1 MGNPLT
7 STHAGLQKALHVL
20 EVVKQLPAGQV
31 IYQQVEQIL
40 TDFQNTQAS
49 VERTYHAITHALL
62 NAYLK
67 HLDPSSPLYVQA
79 SILQRRLEP
88 PIWASDLEM
97 MRAQVDI
104 YVDHILSMSDLNQ
117 DAFGESLSALLPQQA
132 ELNQENELE
141 QNKELKDASSI
152 LDETFNQ
159 TKPED
164 IEPKPISEKDNN
176 SITLEIE
183 NTISQNQELGVVLDL
198 LSEELEHIEPT
209 EGINAVRERMG
220 ELVNR
225 LKDSHGELIGNLQNA
240 VGVISDAEGDRNQLG
255 EELQRVRLLSMTDEL
270 TELPNRRAFLDR
282 LDNEVGRSKR
292 HQVPLSLVLIDLD
305 DFKRVNDQYG
315 HPAGDQ
321 VLRCYAENVFSLF
334 RQYDMV
340 ARYGGEEF
348 AVLLPNTDLDGAM
361 CALTK
366 AMDRVK
372 SLHCHVED
380 GPVRMPSFSAGVA
393 MYHDGEITGTFIERA
408 DQALYRAKS
417 LGRNRVEPALH

>member
-20 EVVKQLPAGQV
+20 EVVKQLPAGEV

-40 TDFQNTQAS
+40 TDFQYTQAS
-49 VERTYHAITHALL
+49 VERTYQAITHALL
-62 NAYLK
+62 DAYLK

-79 SILQRRLEP
+79 SIVQRRLEP
-88 PIWASDLEM
+88 PVWASDLEM

-104 YVDHILSMSDLNQ
+104 YVDHILSMSDFNEA
-117 DAFGESLSALLPQQA
+117 AFSESLSKLLPQQTNP
-132 ELNQENELE
+132 ESIKEKTGVSVIKDEIPQPSSELE
-141 QNKELKDASSI
+141 TTPPNPRK
-152 LDETFNQ
+152 
-159 TKPED
+159 
-164 IEPKPISEKDNN
+164 EKDNH
-176 SITLEIE
+176 SITMEIE

-198 LSEELEHIEPT
+198 LSEELDVMEPT
-209 EGINAVRERMG
+209 EGINVIRDRMG

-225 LKDSHGELIGNLQNA
+225 LKASHGELIGNLQNA
-240 VGVISDAEGDRNQLG
+240 VGVITDAEGDRNQLG

-305 DFKRVNDQYG
+305 DFKRINDQYG

-321 VLRCYAENVFSLF
+321 VLRCYADNVFSLF

-348 AVLLPNTDLDGAM
+348 AVLLPNTDMDGAM

-372 SLHCHVED
+372 SIHCHIED

-393 MYHDGEITGTFIERA
+393 MYNDGEITGSFIERA

-417 LGRNRVEPALH
+417 LGRNRVESALH